1 MAAKERISR
10 ESGFRYGEQVEP
22 GQRGVWKKALPP
34 GKYSVNPYAV
44 KVELVPT
51 VNFVLRWITGQA
63 EAHQYDKD
71 LVSIELITAD
81 GYEPVLPL
89 SLILHIDYEKAPSV
103 IQRFGDVRRLIT
115 QTLDPILT
123 SYFRDVA
130 QSSHM
135 LELLT
140 HREDIQRRGTEELS
154 KRFREFDINCIA
166 VLIGRPESKI
176 KPGSVQE
183 DPIERLFD
191 QLRTRRLAEE
201 QIATFAKQ
209 EEAALH
215 LKDLNDAK
223 SAAEK
228 QAELTQTKIDVE
240 IAGNRGEAQ
249 LAEAQ
254 RLSKRDI
261 ARAFG
266 ESRSQELMGK
276 GQAAKIAQMG
286 LAEASVFLQKIRAYG
301 DPRLFAL
308 NLVADHFARSAQPIV
323 PERLLVMGGGAAGEK
338 VDLGSSNVFSQ
349 FLTLLLA
356 EKSGMGLTEGTK
368 GMEDLERLTANL
380 AKKFEQSF
388 VGETP
393 SADLDKAME
402 TAMKPEGV

>member
-1 MAAKERISR
+1 
-10 ESGFRYGEQVEP
+10 
-22 GQRGVWKKALPP
+22 
-34 GKYSVNPYAV
+34 
-44 KVELVPT
+44 
-51 VNFVLRWITGQA
+51 
-63 EAHQYDKD
+63 
-71 LVSIELITAD
+71 
-81 GYEPVLPL
+81 
-89 SLILHIDYEKAPSV
+89 
-103 IQRFGDVRRLIT
+103 
-115 QTLDPILT
+115 
-123 SYFRDVA
+123 
-130 QSSHM
+130 
-135 LELLT
+135 
-140 HREDIQRRGTEELS
+140 
-154 KRFREFDINCIA
+154 

-176 KPGSVQE
+176 KPNSVQE
-183 DPIERLFD
+183 DPIEKLFD

-266 ESRSQELMGK
+266 DSRSQELMGK
-276 GQAAKIAQMG
+276 GQAAKIAQVG

-308 NLVADHFARSAQPIV
+308 NLVADHFARSAQPLV
-323 PERLLVMGGGAAGEK
+323 PERLLVMSNGGAAGDK
-338 VDLGSSNVFSQ
+338 MDLSSSNVFSQ

-356 EKSGMGLTEGTK
+356 EKSGLGLTESPQ
-368 GMEDLERLTANL
+368 GMEDLEKQTASL

-388 VGETP
+388 KSDLP
-393 SADLDKAME
+393 STDLDKAME
-402 TAMKPEGV
+402 SAMKPEDA